1 MSNANIELGNHP
13 LSRAYGAISSSV
25 QLLLDHFEL
34 DGAMLLERGGYAKA
48 PVSGSVLFAFGRNY
62 GIREA
67 DEVRSTIRQRPAHDS
82 REARPPT
89 FVAARAL
96 PSLIYLA
103 DPGAALWIEVKDNFK
118 IGPIRV
124 MAALSVIPTLP
135 RMPEHQLVLFDP
147 LPADLASS
155 AIASAL
161 MGIEPLL
168 AKVIEDSHV
177 AYQRELLTSQVLSEA
192 ERDPLT
198 GVLNRFGWERALEAA
213 AVAEPTSQV
222 SAILFDLDNLKLVN
236 DTAGHAAGDGYI
248 RRFAEILSAACR
260 QGDIGARLGGDE
272 FILIAPGMHAAAA
285 REFSHRIEDRLAQDG
300 VYASIGYSTAASPFE
315 IDKLIAQADR
325 LMYAN
330 KRYKKSLVSTGASS
344 L

>member
-1 MSNANIELGNHP
+1 MSTANIELGNHP
-13 LSRAYGAISSSV
+13 LSRAYGAVSSSV

-48 PVSGSVLFAFGRNY
+48 PVSGRVLFAFGRNY
-62 GIREA
+62 GIREG
-67 DEVRSTIRQRPAHDS
+67 DEVRSTVRQRPTPKPG
-82 REARPPT
+82 ETRPPT

-103 DPGAALWIEVKDNFK
+103 NPGAAVWIEVKDNFK

-161 MGIEPLL
+161 MGVEPLL

-198 GVLNRFGWERALEAA
+198 GVLNRFGWERALEATTQA
-213 AVAEPTSQV
+213 DRGSQM

-248 RRFAEILSAACR
+248 RRFAEVLSAACR
-260 QGDIGARLGGDE
+260 QGDIVARLGGDE
-272 FILIAPGMHAAAA
+272 FVLLAPGMHPAAA

-300 VYASIGYSTAASPFE
+300 VSVSIGYATASTPFE
-315 IDKLIAQADR
+315 IEKLLAEADR

-330 KRYKKSLVSTGASS
+330 KRYKKSLVLAGANS

>member
-1 MSNANIELGNHP
+1 MSTANTEPGNHP

-62 GIREA
+62 GIREG
-67 DEVRSTIRQRPAHDS
+67 DGVRTTVRQRPAAAPV
-82 REARPPT
+82 EARAPV

-96 PSLIYLA
+96 PSLIYLT
-103 DPGAALWIEVKDNFK
+103 DPEAAVWIEVKNNFK

-124 MAALSVIPTLP
+124 MAALSVIPKMP

-161 MGIEPLL
+161 MGVEPLL
-168 AKVIEDSHV
+168 GKVIEDSHV
-177 AYQRELLTSQVLSEA
+177 AYQREVLTSQVLSEA

-198 GVLNRFGWERALEAA
+198 GVLNRFGWERALD
-213 AVAEPTSQV
+213 AVVQAEQGSLI
-222 SAILFDLDNLKLVN
+222 SAILFDLDNLKVVN

-248 RRFAEILSAACR
+248 RRFAEVLSAACR
-260 QGDIGARLGGDE
+260 QGDIVARLGGDE
-272 FILIAPGMHAAAA
+272 FILLAPGMHAAAA

-300 VYASIGYSTAASPFE
+300 VSASIGYATTTTPFE
-315 IDKLIAQADR
+315 VEKLLAEADR

-330 KRYKKSLVSTGASS
+330 KRYKKSLVLAGADS